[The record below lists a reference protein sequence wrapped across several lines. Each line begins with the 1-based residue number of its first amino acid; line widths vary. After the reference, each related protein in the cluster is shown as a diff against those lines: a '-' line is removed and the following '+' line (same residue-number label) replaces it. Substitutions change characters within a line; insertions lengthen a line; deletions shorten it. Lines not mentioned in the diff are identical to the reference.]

1 MFSITMHRVYL
12 AVFAAVTLA
21 LAYMGLSRAYTEP
34 VFALTCGLYAL
45 GGAFVFG
52 LFLHRWLQLEYLW
65 NRALMLLVPSNA
77 TEVYRKTV
85 RATLNT
91 VLSKKTFRHEMKRV
105 LNKEG
110 VFKLFV
116 DNGTPVVQLDIAFPD
131 TWDRHNYLR
140 CALGWIATCMPA
152 TVTCHTLERKGSRLV
167 FRFVHSDVQRKDAQG
182 LHTAVREWKSNIQK
196 LLVMHLDKC
205 SVQDLNYVPQKI
217 SVRAKKFLLPEVP
230 NTAFDEDVLL
240 TEEQVR
246 LHIGF
251 NGSTYYTYFE
261 DGVTTQ
267 VHGRR
272 EYQSW
277 EALWSVWQHMSEVQ
291 AAFQPPRK
299 TVPTQGVPAK

>member
-21 LAYMGLSRAYTEP
+21 LAYMGLSRAYTQP

-45 GGAFVFG
+45 GSAFVFG
-52 LFLHRWLQLEYLW
+52 LCLHRWMHLEYLW
-65 NRALMLLVPSNA
+65 TRAIVLLVPSNGSN
-77 TEVYRKTV
+77 VYRKTV
-85 RATLNT
+85 RATLNA
-91 VLSKKTFRHEMKRV
+91 VLSKKIFRREMKRV

-110 VFKLFV
+110 VFKMFV
-116 DNGTPVVQLDIAFPD
+116 DNGTPVLQLDIAFPD

-152 TVTCHTLERKGSRLV
+152 TVTCQTLERKGSRLV
-167 FRFVHSDVQRKDAQG
+167 FRFVHSDLQRKDAQG
-182 LHTAVREWKSNIQK
+182 LHAAVREWKSNVQK
-196 LLVMHLDKC
+196 LFVMHLDKC

-217 SVRAKKFLLPEVP
+217 SMRPKKSLLPEVP
-230 NTAFDEDVLL
+230 NTAFEEDVLL
-240 TEEQVR
+240 TEEQIR

-291 AAFQPPRK
+291 AAFPPSRK
-299 TVPTQGVPAK
+299 PMEYQAAPAK